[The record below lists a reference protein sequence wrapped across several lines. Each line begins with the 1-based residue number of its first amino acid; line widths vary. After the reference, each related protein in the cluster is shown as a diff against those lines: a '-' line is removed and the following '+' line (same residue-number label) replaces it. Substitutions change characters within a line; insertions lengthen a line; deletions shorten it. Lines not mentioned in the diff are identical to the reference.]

1 MVSSDTNDL
10 HTCWKAH
17 QIGAESKSGSL
28 SCSNTDRGAHRI
40 KDGEDDR
47 SEDGEGGDFIK
58 W

>member
-10 HTCWKAH
+10 HTCGEADE
-17 QIGAESKSGSL
+17 IGTETEACTLAG
-28 SCSNTDRGAHRI
+28 CDANGWRDGI

-47 SEDGEGGDFIK
+47 SENGEGGDFIK